1 MDRLAT
7 DFLVISMLSS
17 GTVLG
22 CGVLPPGL
30 ARTVGFNDTGFTLPV
45 SMVYTGSPT
54 VPVSFP
60 ASIQAVEQYKHF

>member
-7 DFLVISMLSS
+7 DFLVIPILTI

-30 ARTVGFNDTGFTLPV
+30 ARTVGFNVTGFTLPV
-45 SMVYTGSPT
+45 SMVYTRTPT
-54 VPVSFP
+54 LPARFRAFIQPV
-60 ASIQAVEQYKHF
+60 ERCKHF